1 MTPAEMY
8 AEFQSYLDADDGFFS
23 GDEIWRKM
31 HSAQQEIVRMIAQEQ
46 PSYYVQTATISYV
59 ADQALYDL
67 PLNARLGSRILFTE
81 DVENITEVPA
91 STYLKEHLDYNS
103 PGAVNL
109 TDNYHFMLQGSQ
121 VRVMPT
127 PGAAK
132 TDALRIYY
140 IPNHGQM
147 VEGRISA
154 TGSSTLNAFTSDP
167 DYSVNYG
174 RPDVRNDYYNGME
187 ILLTKNAGAGDTRSI
202 SDYTG
207 GSTFQFTVSTAWST
221 SLSTT
226 TGSVTEFAVMCPV
239 PEDFHQM
246 VPLRAA
252 IDGAIKNRNRLRELQ
267 SVYYGSAG
275 RAGLE
280 RRLLAWLQKR
290 QETELQLVI
299 PVDLEL

>member
-1 MTPAEMY
+1 MRPSEMHS
-8 AEFQSYLDADDGFFS
+8 EFTSYLDAGDGFFS
-23 GDEIWRKM
+23 GDEIWRKLY
-31 HSAQQEIVRMIAQEQ
+31 SAQQEIVRMIAQEQ
-46 PSYYVQTATISYV
+46 PTYYVQTATIDFV

-81 DVENITEVPA
+81 DVDNITEVPA
-91 STYLKEHLDYNS
+91 SAYLKEHLDYNS

-109 TDNYHFMLQGSQ
+109 TDNYHFILQNQQ

-132 TDALRIYY
+132 SEALRIYY
-140 IPNHGQM
+140 IPNFGQM

-154 TGSSTLNAFTSDP
+154 AGSSTANFFTSDP

-174 RPDVRNDYYNGME
+174 TPDVRNDYYNGME
-187 ILLTKNAGAGDTRSI
+187 ILLTKNAGVGDVRTI

-207 GSTFQFTVSTAWST
+207 GTTLQATASSAWST
-221 SLSTT
+221 TLSTT
-226 TGSVTEFAVMCPV
+226 AGSVTEFAVMCPV

-252 IDGAIKNRNRLRELQ
+252 MDGAIKNRNRLREIQ
-267 SVYYGSAG
+267 SVYYGSPG

-290 QETELQLVI
+290 QETDLQLVI